1 MTTETQTRAAT
12 PPPATPY
19 ERLGGRE
26 VLRAIVD
33 RFYDLMDED
42 PAYAGLRAMHAEDLA
57 PMRESLTGFL
67 TGWSGGPRDWFAEG
81 KCVMSAHK
89 NLAIDPALA
98 SEWMDAMS
106 RAIDESL
113 GGRDP
118 EMAGAMTDIL
128 GQMAKGMANR
138 PAAA

>member
-1 MTTETQTRAAT
+1 MTTETETR
-12 PPPATPY
+12 PATPY

-26 VLRAIVD
+26 VLRTIVD

-42 PAYAGLRAMHAEDLA
+42 PAYAALRAMHAANLA

-67 TGWSGGPRDWFAEG
+67 TGWSGGPRDWFASG
-81 KCVMSAHK
+81 RCVMGAHRQ
-89 NLAIDPALA
+89 LAIDPSLA
-98 SEWMDAMS
+98 EEWMAAMG
-106 RAIDESL
+106 RAIGEIV

-118 EMAGAMTDIL
+118 EMAGAMTDVL
-128 GQMAKGMANR
+128 RQMAKGMANR